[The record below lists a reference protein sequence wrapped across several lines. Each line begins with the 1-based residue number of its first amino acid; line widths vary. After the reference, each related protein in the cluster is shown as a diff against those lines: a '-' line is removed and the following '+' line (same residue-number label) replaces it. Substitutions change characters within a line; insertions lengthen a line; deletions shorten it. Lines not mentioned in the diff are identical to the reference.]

1 MKYAISYYL
10 ITVYEK
16 IITLMSF
23 AALLKS
29 PAIPIFVY
37 MLGTDDAEYVNRMM
51 DNFGFLIYAFI
62 IEVAV
67 IIIFPSKNDL
77 LTMLGLHVFE
87 KPIGHV
93 PEIVEKFI
101 KKQLEDGKDK

>member
-1 MKYAISYYL
+1 MKYAIAYYL

-16 IITLMSF
+16 ILTLMSF

-29 PAIPIFVY
+29 PALPIFVY
-37 MLGTDDAEYVNRMM
+37 MLGTDDAEYVSRMM

-62 IEVAV
+62 IEVMA
-67 IIIFPSKNDL
+67 IIILPSKSDL

-93 PEIVEKFI
+93 PNLVEKFI
-101 KKQLEDGKDK
+101 KKQLEGEEK